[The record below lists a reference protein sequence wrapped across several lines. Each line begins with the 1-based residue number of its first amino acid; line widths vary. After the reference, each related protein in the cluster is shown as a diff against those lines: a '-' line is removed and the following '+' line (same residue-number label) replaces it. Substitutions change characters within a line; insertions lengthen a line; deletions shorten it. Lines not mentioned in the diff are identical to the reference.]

1 MVTLVKSIGS
11 STKGSD
17 AIGESSILVI
27 RGGFGAG
34 KVIPDLKCI
43 SATPRA

>member
-1 MVTLVKSIGS
+1 MVTLVGSIGS

-17 AIGESSILVI
+17 VVGESDTLVI

-43 SATPRA
+43 SATFRA